1 MGELL
6 WRIAVTF
13 CEEGA
18 DWNRT
23 LQLMMLQWTRHL
35 LWGRCGLKCGINLR
49 AAHSDRSP
57 SVRKVR
63 IEIRNLPS
71 KYVINS
77 GHLLWGRCGLKS
89 WLGLSLVVVGMSP
102 SVRKVR
108 IEILGYPVQ
117 LQNWSVTFCEEGADW
132 NWKAGIMEDLLI
144 GHLLWGRC
152 GLKLSR

>member
-63 IEIRNLPS
+63 IEILIGIVSRCGRHVTFCEEGADWNFG
-71 KYVINS
+71 IS
-77 GHLLWGRCGLKS
+77 GTIAELICHLLWGRCGLKLKG
-89 WLGLSLVVVGMSP
+89 WDNGRFTDWSP

-108 IEILGYPVQ
+108 IEIVQ
-117 LQNWSVTFCEEGADW
+117 
-132 NWKAGIMEDLLI
+132 I
-144 GHLLWGRC
+144 GHPLLRFQSPSVR
-152 GLKLSR
+152 KVRIEI